1 MEEYSD
7 RTPSDV
13 AWYPMV
19 PIRDVVIFPFTKVAF
34 KIGRS
39 GSVRALEQ
47 ALGTDRTIFLAT
59 QHDATVDEPNPEQIY
74 MVGTLGRILQSQKQ
88 ENGQIKVVVE
98 GRERATTVRVENTDG
113 AFMAL
118 VRRAPIVNEEGTR
131 LDALIQKVSQ
141 LVEQH
146 LRLAPDTQTD
156 ALQTALRN
164 QEPSHLA
171 DALAS
176 QLRISVE
183 DKQGL
188 LEIFSTQARLQRLIE
203 LLETEIEKRQ
213 LDRTIQTRVKRQM
226 EKAQKEYYLNEQIKA
241 IHKELGRKDEKAE
254 LEELKKK
261 IEEAGMTEE
270 AKEKAMQE
278 LHRLEAMPP
287 MSAEGTVSR
296 TYIDWLLSVPWKQK
310 TKEIKDLVKAEE
322 VLNEDH
328 FGLEKIKERIL
339 EYLAVR
345 QLVKNPK
352 GSILCFVGP
361 PGVGK
366 TSLGKSIARATGRKF
381 VRLSL
386 GGVRDEA
393 EIRGHRRTYIGALP
407 GQIIQMMKKAGAVNP
422 VLLLDEVDKL
432 GADFRGDPSAALLE
446 VLDPE
451 QNHTFQDHYLDVE
464 YDLSKVFFIATAN
477 VLHTIPPALQDRL
490 EILRL
495 SGYTERE
502 KLEIAKRHL
511 VPKQVEGNGLKIE
524 QFDFTDAGILEVIR
538 HYTREAG
545 VRNLEREIGSCCRKL
560 ARKFVS
566 EQAEENAAAVVVD
579 AERVREMLGP
589 IKFRQQGIAAH
600 SEVGL
605 ATGLAWTEIGGEV
618 LQIEATLVKGRGGVT
633 LTGKLGDV
641 MQESAQAALTC
652 IRARAERLGMSLDFI
667 RKRDLHIHIPEGA
680 IPKDGPSAGITMATA
695 MASALTRVAVKNNV
709 AMTGE
714 ITLRG
719 KVLPIGGV
727 KEKLLAAHRFGID
740 TIILPKDNEKDL
752 IELPDE
758 VRDSLTV
765 HLVETIDEVLLVA
778 LEDSCPTQA
787 ATDEAPPLWT
797 TEQPSQGIPT
807 S

>member
-47 ALGTDRTIFLAT
+47 ALATDRTIFLAT
-59 QHDATVDEPNPEQIY
+59 QHDATVDEPTPGQIY
-74 MVGTLGRILQSQKQ
+74 GVGTLGRILQSQKQ

-118 VRRAPIVNEEGTR
+118 VRRAPVVNEEGTR
-131 LDALIQKVSQ
+131 LDALIQKVGQ

-261 IEEAGMTEE
+261 IEEAGMTDE

-296 TYIDWLLSVPWKQK
+296 TYIDWLISVPWKQK
-310 TKEIKDLVKAEE
+310 SKEIKDL
-322 VLNEDH
+322 
-328 FGLEKIKERIL
+328 
-339 EYLAVR
+339 
-345 QLVKNPK
+345 
-352 GSILCFVGP
+352 
-361 PGVGK
+361 
-366 TSLGKSIARATGRKF
+366 
-381 VRLSL
+381 
-386 GGVRDEA
+386 
-393 EIRGHRRTYIGALP
+393 
-407 GQIIQMMKKAGAVNP
+407 
-422 VLLLDEVDKL
+422 
-432 GADFRGDPSAALLE
+432 
-446 VLDPE
+446 
-451 QNHTFQDHYLDVE
+451 
-464 YDLSKVFFIATAN
+464 
-477 VLHTIPPALQDRL
+477 
-490 EILRL
+490 
-495 SGYTERE
+495 
-502 KLEIAKRHL
+502 
-511 VPKQVEGNGLKIE
+511 
-524 QFDFTDAGILEVIR
+524 
-538 HYTREAG
+538 
-545 VRNLEREIGSCCRKL
+545 
-560 ARKFVS
+560 
-566 EQAEENAAAVVVD
+566 
-579 AERVREMLGP
+579 
-589 IKFRQQGIAAH
+589 
-600 SEVGL
+600 
-605 ATGLAWTEIGGEV
+605 
-618 LQIEATLVKGRGGVT
+618 
-633 LTGKLGDV
+633 
-641 MQESAQAALTC
+641 
-652 IRARAERLGMSLDFI
+652 
-667 RKRDLHIHIPEGA
+667 
-680 IPKDGPSAGITMATA
+680 
-695 MASALTRVAVKNNV
+695 
-709 AMTGE
+709 
-714 ITLRG
+714 
-719 KVLPIGGV
+719 
-727 KEKLLAAHRFGID
+727 
-740 TIILPKDNEKDL
+740 
-752 IELPDE
+752 
-758 VRDSLTV
+758 
-765 HLVETIDEVLLVA
+765 
-778 LEDSCPTQA
+778 
-787 ATDEAPPLWT
+787 
-797 TEQPSQGIPT
+797 SQ

>member
-7 RTPSDV
+7 RAPEDV

-34 KIGRS
+34 KIGRP

-47 ALGTDRTIFLAT
+47 ALATDRTIFLAT
-59 QHDATVDEPNPEQIY
+59 QHDATVDEPSPEQIY

-88 ENGQIKVVVE
+88 DNGQIKVVVE
-98 GRERATTVRVENTDG
+98 GRERATTGRVENSDG

-131 LDALIQKVSQ
+131 LDALIQKVGQ

-188 LEIFSTQARLQRLIE
+188 LEIFSVQARLQRLVE
-203 LLETEIEKRQ
+203 LLEGEIDKRQ

-254 LEELKKK
+254 MEDLKKR

-270 AKEKAMQE
+270 AKEKALQE
-278 LHRLEAMPP
+278 LYRLEAMPP

-310 TKEIKDLVKAEE
+310 TKEIRDITKAEE
-322 VLNEDH
+322 VLNDDH
-328 FGLEKIKERIL
+328 YGLEKIKDRIL
-339 EYLAVR
+339 EHLAVR
-345 QLVKNPK
+345 QLVKSPK

-407 GQIIQMMKKAGAVNP
+407 GQIIQMMKKAGTQNP
-422 VLLLDEVDKL
+422 VFLLDEIDKMST
-432 GADFRGDPSAALLE
+432 DFRGDPSAALLE

-451 QNHTFQDHYLDVE
+451 QNATFNDHYLDLD
-464 YDLSKVFFIATAN
+464 YDLSDVMFITTAN
-477 VLHTIPPALQDRL
+477 YLQGIPIPLQDRM
-490 EILRL
+490 EIIQLP
-495 SGYTERE
+495 GYTEFE
-502 KLEIAKRHL
+502 KVSIAERYL
-511 VPKQVEGNGLKIE
+511 IPKQ
-524 QFDFTDAGILEVIR
+524 
-538 HYTREAG
+538 
-545 VRNLEREIGSCCRKL
+545 
-560 ARKFVS
+560 
-566 EQAEENAAAVVVD
+566 
-579 AERVREMLGP
+579 
-589 IKFRQQGIAAH
+589 
-600 SEVGL
+600 
-605 ATGLAWTEIGGEV
+605 
-618 LQIEATLVKGRGGVT
+618 
-633 LTGKLGDV
+633 
-641 MQESAQAALTC
+641 
-652 IRARAERLGMSLDFI
+652 
-667 RKRDLHIHIPEGA
+667 KRDNGIEGV
-680 IPKDGPSAGITMATA
+680 P
-695 MASALTRVAVKNNV
+695 V
-709 AMTGE
+709 
-714 ITLRG
+714 
-719 KVLPIGGV
+719 
-727 KEKLLAAHRFGID
+727 
-740 TIILPKDNEKDL
+740 
-752 IELPDE
+752 
-758 VRDSLTV
+758 
-765 HLVETIDEVLLVA
+765 
-778 LEDSCPTQA
+778 
-787 ATDEAPPLWT
+787 
-797 TEQPSQGIPT
+797 
-807 S
+807 